1 MQVQCMACGQEY
13 DMVLPTSQVTRI
25 DGTVETVSMPEKSYC
40 VVKGV
45 KADYA
50 ILNTG

>member
-1 MQVQCMACGQEY
+1 MACGQEY
-13 DMVLPTSQVTRI
+13 DMVAPTSQVTRI

-45 KADYA
+45 KAEYQV
-50 ILNTG
+50 LSSK